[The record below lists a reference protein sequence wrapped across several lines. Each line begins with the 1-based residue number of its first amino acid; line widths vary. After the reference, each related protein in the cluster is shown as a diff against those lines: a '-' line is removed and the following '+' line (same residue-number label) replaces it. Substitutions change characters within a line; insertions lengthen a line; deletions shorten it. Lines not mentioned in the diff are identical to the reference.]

1 VVRGVE
7 DGGDELEVLAVAQ
20 APNELRN
27 SERLA
32 PHDAVLV
39 TPPDSDLPD
48 VTFLNFCRDLFGS
61 ALLRLRP
68 QAVTFD
74 ESRA

>member
-1 VVRGVE
+1 M
-7 DGGDELEVLAVAQ
+7 
-20 APNELRN
+20 
-27 SERLA
+27 
-32 PHDAVLV
+32 LV
-39 TPPDSDLPD
+39 TPPDPDLPD